1 MQQEIV
7 IMNMSQIYEQEDF
20 YQHRRFHWID
30 CTDLSGVN
38 CYCTPEAGRLLR
50 QRIAPFGAEG
60 IHFLDSGNY
69 HYISEFWLEK
79 ITEPFHLAVFDY
91 HSDMQPPLFPNLL
104 SCGGWV
110 QQVLDTNI
118 FLQKVWIVGPEQSAF
133 ANIAECYRKRL
144 VCISLQQLQ
153 QGATVSVLKDLLI
166 DNLPVYVSLDK
177 DVLSRHFAR
186 TNWSQGSLS
195 LDVLEHLLGP
205 VLQSR
210 RLIGVDI
217 CGECTEGLQMLY
229 QNEDEQ
235 INNKTNSDL
244 LEFLLAGAKNGASRC
259 L

>member
-20 YQHRRFHWID
+20 YRHWRFHWID
-30 CTDLSGVN
+30 CADLSGVN
-38 CYCTPEAGRLLR
+38 CYCMPEAGQLLR
-50 QRIAPFGAEG
+50 QRIAPFGPEG
-60 IHFLDSGNY
+60 VHFLDSGNY

-79 ITEPFHLAVFDY
+79 IAEPFHLVVFDY
-91 HSDMQPPLFPNLL
+91 HSDMQPPQFPNLL

-110 QQVLDTNI
+110 QQVLDTNA
-118 FLQKVWIVGPEQSAF
+118 FLQKVWIVGPEQSSF
-133 ANIAECYRKRL
+133 AAIAEGYRRRL

-153 QGATVSVLKDLLI
+153 REATASVLNCLLE

-217 CGECTEGLQMLY
+217 CGECAEGLQMLY

-235 INNKTNSDL
+235 INNETNREL
-244 LEFLLAGAKNGASRC
+244 LEFLLAGAKARQ
-259 L
+259 